1 MRPVRGVQPSGSLRS
16 ILGSTLRIATLAAC
30 AVTGC
35 ARANGERAPDASE
48 SDARPID
55 AASVIAPDVAI
66 DGAIDTAL
74 PDAPG
79 CAISAGVAPAID
91 GVDDLNDYPVA
102 QRVTPG
108 AMLGADGVAITW
120 DAAHLYVT
128 VGSMAF
134 ESDYEPVH
142 IYVESGTALA
152 PAAPAL
158 GKEYSGLVPML
169 PFTPTH
175 LIAARRTN
183 GPSAYDAVYLPDAT
197 WTTRGT
203 ALDPGTAVFVAA
215 DHHALS
221 VAVPWAA
228 LGGCPTMLRLA
239 VHVVHGVSANEWKDL
254 VPTTHTPWLAP
265 GGGYY
270 EVDLTGSTSVASWT
284 LR

>member
-1 MRPVRGVQPSGSLRS
+1 M
-16 ILGSTLRIATLAAC
+16 RIATLVAC
-30 AVTGC
+30 AATGC
-35 ARANGERAPDASE
+35 ARANGEQTPDAGDP
-48 SDARPID
+48 DARPID
-55 AASVIAPDVAI
+55 GARVIAPDAAP
-66 DGAIDTAL
+66 DGAIDSAL
-74 PDAPG
+74 LDAPG
-79 CAISAGVAPAID
+79 CAISAGVSPAID

-102 QRVTPG
+102 QRVTPA
-108 AMLGADGVAITW
+108 AMLGADGVAIAW
-120 DAAHLYVT
+120 DATQLYVT
-128 VGSMAF
+128 VGSTAF

-142 IYVESGTALA
+142 IYLQSGTALA
-152 PAAPAL
+152 PAAPGL

-183 GPSAYDAVYLPDAT
+183 GATPYDAVYLPDAM

-215 DHHALS
+215 DHHVLS
-221 VAVPWAA
+221 VAVPWTA

-239 VHVVHGVSANEWKDL
+239 VHVVHAASANEWKDL

-270 EVDLTGSTSVASWT
+270 ELDLTGSPSVASWT